1 MNNQRL
7 AGQTAWIS
15 GAASGIGAATARLF
29 AAEGACVVLVDV
41 QADLGKS
48 LELEILS
55 EGGAAMFIECDLAS
69 EKAIA
74 SSIRQTVDKFDGL
87 QIVVNCAGVTKF
99 KPLHEFSG
107 EEWDHIMGVNLKSQF
122 LSVKHAIPHLRKAR
136 RSYVVNIGS
145 ISCFVGDEGESVYSV
160 SKGGVMMLSKSIAL
174 EYAADGLRC
183 NCICPG
189 ITDTPMLRRHLSTT
203 ADPDRALA
211 ERMRRTPTGVCVQPK
226 DIAKTALFLSCED
239 SSGITGTHIVVDG
252 GLLAA
257 AEWQSPTQTAFMVQN
272 REKPTH
278 ETKALLR

>member
-1 MNNQRL
+1 MHSQRL

-15 GAASGIGAATARLF
+15 GAASGIGAATAKLF

-41 QADLGKS
+41 QVDLGKS

-55 EGGAAMFIECDLAS
+55 QGGAAMFVECDLAS
-69 EKAIA
+69 EDAIA
-74 SSIRQTVDKFDGL
+74 SSIGKTVDNFEGL

-107 EEWDHIMGVNLKSQF
+107 DEWDHIMGVNLKSQF
-122 LSVKHAIPHLRKAR
+122 LSVKHAIPHLRKAS

-145 ISCFVGDEGESVYSV
+145 ISCFVGDQDESIYSV

-189 ITDTPMLRRHLSTT
+189 ITDTPMLRHHLNT
-203 ADPDRALA
+203 AVDPDRVLA
-211 ERMRRTPTGVCVQPK
+211 ERLRRTPTGVCVQPK

-257 AEWQSPTQTAFMVQN
+257 AEWQSPAQTAFMVPN
-272 REKPTH
+272 HEKHTD
-278 ETKALLR
+278 ETEALLR